1 MKGVGFAL
9 PFLSGQNIQGIA
21 LGEIFQSRGAE
32 PGAVI
37 NLYFNGY
44 TAAVRTTQEG
54 FGVPYL
60 GIAQSVSLDRNLES
74 GLSDHSRQLAYH
86 SRENLRVDA
95 ASRWPG
101 CSNEPH
107 IVWSLL

>member
-54 FGVPYL
+54 FGVPL
-60 GIAQSVSLDRNLES
+60 PGHCTVCFIGQKP
-74 GLSDHSRQLAYH
+74 
-86 SRENLRVDA
+86 RV
-95 ASRWPG
+95 RP
-101 CSNEPH
+101 E
-107 IVWSLL
+107 